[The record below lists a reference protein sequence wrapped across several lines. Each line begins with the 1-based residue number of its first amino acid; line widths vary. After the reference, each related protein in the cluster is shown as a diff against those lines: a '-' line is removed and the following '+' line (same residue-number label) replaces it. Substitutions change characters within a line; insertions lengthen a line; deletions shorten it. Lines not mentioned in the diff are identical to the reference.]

1 MIALAQLNE
10 APVGEFVAALEGI
23 VEHSPWVAER
33 CAAFRPVTS
42 RLQLTDR
49 MREVVLAAPAERQLE
64 LIRAHPKLGM
74 RGRMH
79 DELTSASKS
88 EQRRAGLDALSDA
101 DYARLL
107 ELNDAYVAKFSFP
120 FILAVRGHDPASIV
134 ESCAARLKNNALLER
149 QTALRQIG
157 LIAGYRLAE
166 KVLSDDVAEVSA
178 MSARLRE
185 ATARGDSESQA
196 CLREWMLAA
205 NLEVQSD
212 DRGNPVGR
220 LVGTVRL
227 ARPVVLGMA
236 DEMLLGIVVAQR
248 LRHKH
253 LTSVGDLRLGAQ
265 PDGTS
270 ITMPWPA
277 AGPAHVERR
286 LSLLERILVS
296 GASEP

>member
-1 MIALAQLNE
+1 MIALAHLNE
-10 APVGEFVAALEGI
+10 APAGEFAAALEDI

-33 CAAFRPVTS
+33 AAAFRPFAS
-42 RLQLTDR
+42 RWQLTER
-49 MREVVLAAPAERQLE
+49 MRKVMLAAPAERQLE
-64 LIRAHPKLGM
+64 LIRAHPRLGA
-74 RGRMH
+74 RGRML
-79 DELTSASKS
+79 DELTSTSKH

-120 FILAVRGHDPASIV
+120 FILAVRGHDPASILDA
-134 ESCAARLKNNALLER
+134 CAARLKNDARLER
-149 QTALRQIG
+149 QTALQQIG

-185 ATARGDSESQA
+185 ATARGESESQA

-212 DRGNPVGR
+212 DRGQPVGR
-220 LVGTVRL
+220 LVGTDHL
-227 ARPVVLGMA
+227 ARPVVLGTA

-248 LRHKH
+248 LRRKH
-253 LTSVGDLRLGAQ
+253 LASVGDLRLGAH

-277 AGPAHVERR
+277 AGPAPVEER